1 MLCEIFW
8 LQKEK
13 NYLFKRVIA
22 LFRETFSVRNL
33 KNIKVFHCF
42 AIVFHTKHSSLLCIK
57 KIFFVGK
64 YTCMMYQKIVFLSVQ
79 KPFILN
85 LDTFVLHSHV
95 LHTCRN
101 ARVICFLSNEIC
113 ACVFH
118 PQILT
123 SISITLIFSNKPSVI
138 FLCYMLNPMAIIFIF
153 TLLS

>member
-1 MLCEIFW
+1 MTLSI
-8 LQKEK
+8 
-13 NYLFKRVIA
+13 
-22 LFRETFSVRNL
+22 RNL

-42 AIVFHTKHSSLLCIK
+42 AIVFTPNIQVFNA
-57 KIFFVGK
+57 FFVGQ
-64 YTCMMYQKIVFLSVQ
+64 YTCMMYQEIVFLSVQ

-85 LDTFVLHSHV
+85 LDTFVFHSHV

-101 ARVICFLSNEIC
+101 ARLICFLSNEIC

-123 SISITLIFSNKPSVI
+123 SISITLIFSNKPLVI

-153 TLLS
+153 TLLL